1 MSREVPGYRQEVE
14 LLHERFGGKAIISW
28 KEIIEY
34 TGKSDSWCSK
44 HLNVP
49 HGNCTVAKLATA
61 LASLK

>member
-1 MSREVPGYRQEVE
+1 MSREVPGYRQEVD
-14 LLHERFGGKAIISW
+14 LIRERFGQKAIIDW

-34 TGKSDSWCSK
+34 TGKSEFWCSK

-49 HGNCTVAKLATA
+49 HNGCTVAKLATA